1 MREMA
6 MHEISTTRD
15 PPLSD
20 TEMAALLKVL
30 RKVAQIEDGREDVPL
45 EEEATAEC
53 QRRGWLDDALQLTD
67 GGRVVLT
74 VHQGSQPSEE

>member
-1 MREMA
+1 MR
-6 MHEISTTRD
+6 EISTSQD

-20 TEMAALLKVL
+20 GGMDALLKVL
-30 RKVAQIEDGREDVPL
+30 RKAAQIEDGREDVPL

-53 QRRGWLDDALQLTD
+53 QRRGWLDDALRLTT

-74 VHQGSQPSEE
+74 VYQGTQPSEE